1 MPRPRALAPAWALLL
16 PLVFGAGL
24 IAAACAERGVDAPTR
39 AFDSTTAF
47 SYVSAQLAMGP
58 RYAGAAGH
66 ERMKAWL
73 DSLARQRADTVI
85 VQDWEHLTSKGKR
98 LRLRNV
104 LARFNPQAA
113 KRILYV
119 AHWDTRPFADQA
131 PAPGDRVKP
140 VPGAN
145 DGASGVALL
154 LGVADALRL
163 TKPAIGVDLLF
174 VDGEDF
180 GDFSDST
187 ETLLGSRYYARHQ
200 APGPAPLFA
209 VVWDMVGDKDPQFYH
224 EGNSLLGAPEV
235 VNLVWDAARVAGAT
249 AFQPSPKHTVTDDHT
264 PLQQVGI
271 RAIDVIDF
279 DYPPWHTPD
288 DTIDKVSAATLG
300 QVGRVALRVIQ
311 EQEK

>member
-1 MPRPRALAPAWALLL
+1 MARSNALAPGSALVVS
-16 PLVFGAGL
+16 LVLAVGLSAG
-24 IAAACAERGVDAPTR
+24 ACADRSAAPPAR
-39 AFDSTTAF
+39 AFDSASAF
-47 SYVSAQLAMGP
+47 GYLEAQVAMGP
-58 RYAGAAGH
+58 RYPGTPGH
-66 ERMKAWL
+66 EQMKRWL
-73 DSLARQRADTVI
+73 DSLARERADTVI
-85 VQDWEHLTSKGKR
+85 VQDWEQVTSKGKH
-98 LRLRNV
+98 LKLRNV
-104 LARFNPQAA
+104 LARFNPQAP

-119 AHWDTRPFADQA
+119 AHWDTRPFADNA
-131 PAPGDRVKP
+131 PVAADKLKP

-154 LGVADALRL
+154 FGVADALKRAR
-163 TKPAIGVDLLF
+163 PGIGVDLLF

-187 ETLLGSRYYARHQ
+187 ETLLGSRYYAKHQ
-200 APGPAPLFA
+200 PPGGMPLFA
-209 VVWDMVGDKDPQFYH
+209 VVWDMVGDRDPQFYH

-235 VNLVWDAARVAGAT
+235 VNLVWDAARVAGAQ

-279 DYPPWHTPD
+279 DYPAWHTPD

-300 QVGRVALRVIQ
+300 QVGKVALRVIQ

>member
-1 MPRPRALAPAWALLL
+1 MARSNVLTPGTALVGS
-16 PLVFGAGL
+16 LVLAAGL
-24 IAAACAERGVDAPTR
+24 SAAACADRSVAPPTR
-39 AFDSTTAF
+39 TFDSASAF
-47 SYVSAQLAMGP
+47 AYLQSQVAMGP
-58 RYAGAAGH
+58 RYPGTPGH
-66 ERMKAWL
+66 ERMKRWL
-73 DSLARQRADTVI
+73 DSLARERADTVL
-85 VQDWEHLTSKGKR
+85 VQDWEQVTSKGKH

-104 LARFNPQAA
+104 LARFNPQAP

-119 AHWDTRPFADQA
+119 AHWDTRPFADNSPVA
-131 PAPGDRVKP
+131 ADKLKP

-154 LGVADALRL
+154 LGVADALRSA
-163 TKPAIGVDLLF
+163 KPAIGVDLLF

-187 ETLLGSRYYARHQ
+187 ETLLGSRYYAKHQ
-200 APGPAPLFA
+200 ASGPAPLFA
-209 VVWDMVGDKDPQFYH
+209 VVWDMVADKDPQFYH

-235 VNLVWDAARVAGAT
+235 VNLVWDAARVSGAK

-264 PLQQVGI
+264 PLQKVGI

-279 DYPPWHTPD
+279 DYPAWHTPD
-288 DTIDKVSAATLG
+288 DTIDKVSASTLEE
-300 QVGRVALRVIQ
+300 VGRVALRVIQ